1 MVEHKDCIF
10 LELDE
15 GEKWDIFC
23 WNDAKRFVSAA
34 GVYGSAPFTLDFRL
48 QTYHLGK
55 LWKSYPIRFNHT
67 TYNGKTK
74 RNSLEYLGIEKL
86 VLPLHTVKF
95 YFEDIT
101 QDIIDRVAEQLLE
114 KQAEM
119 TAEDV
124 TYDTE
129 G

>member
-1 MVEHKDCIF
+1 MVEHKDCIY

-15 GEKWDIFC
+15 GDKWDIFC
-23 WNDAKRFVSAA
+23 WNDPKRFIMAA
-34 GVYGSAPFTLDFRL
+34 SVYGSAPFTLDFKL

-55 LWKSYPIRFNHT
+55 LWKSYAIRFKHT

-74 RNSLEYLGIEKL
+74 RNSLEYLGKGDF
-86 VLPLHTVKF
+86 VWPLHTVEF
-95 YFEDIT
+95 YYEDIT
-101 QDIIDRVAEQLLE
+101 QDIIDMVVEQLLA

-119 TAEDV
+119 TAEDM
-124 TYDTE
+124 THE